1 MGGGG
6 VGSLGGGDQI
16 HFIVT
21 RQKSSDPSPTG
32 DNVWSLIK
40 TSVIKTAP

>member
-6 VGSLGGGDQI
+6 GEPGGGGDQI

-32 DNVWSLIK
+32 DNVWSLIQ

>member
-6 VGSLGGGDQI
+6 VESLGGGDQI

-21 RQKSSDPSPTG
+21 RPKSSDPSPTG

-40 TSVIKTAP
+40 TSVI